1 MWQKLSS
8 LKPQNKKQTQ
18 IIVIEWE
25 YLDETLGFH
34 SIFLSGTRFPIKYTI
49 GAMILLG
56 RQGLDLSIDLTWNI
70 PTNLPKIIHA
80 CLPMDSRKSI
90 SFIEL
95 AEKISTDD
103 IPILSNHL
111 RSIIGTNSKNIES
124 DKQGKST
131 GIKEILTYMKVNFS
145 LSDKQILEMTIQ
157 EILDFI
163 ELKNN
168 QDVGFL
174 KNITSFLAPVILAP
188 CSKNPNSVNDHL
200 RKIQNINN
208 STDDI
213 EYNDKELDELE
224 KKFKGI

>member
-1 MWQKLSS
+1 M
-8 LKPQNKKQTQ
+8 
-18 IIVIEWE
+18 VEWE

-34 SIFLSGTRFPIKYTI
+34 SLFLSGKRFPIKYTI

-56 RQGLDLSIDLTWNI
+56 RQGLDLSVDLTWNI

-90 SFIEL
+90 SVIEL
-95 AEKISTDD
+95 AEKISTDN
-103 IPILSNHL
+103 IPILSNQL
-111 RSIIGTNSKNIES
+111 RSITDTNSKNTQS
-124 DKQGKST
+124 DKKEKSSSL
-131 GIKEILTYMKVNFS
+131 KEIITYIKVNFS

-168 QDVGFL
+168 QDIGFL

-188 CSKNPNSVNDHL
+188 CSKNPNNVNDHL

-208 STDDI
+208 SKDDI
-213 EYNDKELDELE
+213 EYNDKELDDLE